1 MPIDGTFRVRCVAVP
16 RLLSSAELPG
26 AMLHPLLKYQGGNST
41 RMKTVKQIGVVVLS
55 LLVVMAW
62 LSHSLFVVH
71 GGILSN

>member
-1 MPIDGTFRVRCVAVP
+1 M
-16 RLLSSAELPG
+16 LSSAELPG

-62 LSHSLFVVH
+62 LTA
-71 GGILSN
+71 ILDLSFTVEF